1 MTNRRRVENRPRI
14 PFKRAASVESIRHAA
29 AGHHSLRI
37 LHVDDD
43 LNQLMFTKLFLEEC
57 GPEVSVESVL
67 IPSEAVDVVEAE
79 EYDCVVSDY
88 QMSDM
93 DGITLTHR
101 LRERS
106 DIPIIIYTGRGS
118 DEVEKVARAAGADG
132 YVQKEVDPRHY
143 MGLYAQIRQ
152 AVEGKMPFFMK
163 K

>member
-1 MTNRRRVENRPRI
+1 MTNRRRVGNRPSI
-14 PFKRAASVESIRHAA
+14 PFKRAASVESMCHAA
-29 AGHHSLRI
+29 AGHGMLRI

-43 LNQLMFTKLFLEEC
+43 PNQLMFTKLFLEEC
-57 GPEVSVESVL
+57 GPEVSVESVV

-118 DEVEKVARAAGADG
+118 EEVARAAGADG